1 MKSILVVDD
10 AGSIR
15 FALNTLLTDAG
26 FHVVEAEDGQDGLA
40 QLSQHRI
47 HLIISDLNMP
57 VMDGL
62 AFLREVKAHPGF
74 RYIPFV
80 MLTTENTPELRQQG
94 AEAGATVWL
103 TKPFEPQ
110 SLLDNLAKVI
120 QPYGRL

>member
-62 AFLREVKAHPGF
+62 AFLREVKAHPRF

-94 AEAGATVWL
+94 AEAGAKVWL

-120 QPYGRL
+120 QP